1 MKIMSVNSGSSS
13 IKFQLF
19 IMPEEKVISK
29 GQVEKI
35 GFDDAICTL
44 RYDGEVFR
52 KVLPIKDHAVGVKM
66 IIDGLIEKKVLKSMD
81 EIKGVGHRIVQGGEI
96 FKKSELIDKRVLD
109 DIIGLSDMAPLHNP
123 AHATAIKA
131 FQKIMPNVPHVAVF
145 DTTFHQT
152 MAEDAYMYAVPY
164 FWYSKYGV
172 RKYGA
177 HGTSHKYVSEE
188 ANKLLGRENTKVI
201 VCHIG
206 NGASISAV
214 KEGRCVD
221 TSMGFTPLDGIPMG
235 TRSGSL
241 DPAILNFM
249 ENKLNIGTD
258 EMYEILNKK
267 SGYLGVSEL
276 TSDARDLEAAID
288 KGDKKAKLAF
298 DLQAKRISDYIGSYY
313 VYMGGLDAL
322 CFTAGIGENSPRLRK
337 LVLDRLG
344 VLGVKYDEKLN
355 NENKLVIST
364 NDSKVKV
371 FVIRTDEEV
380 MIARDTMKF
389 IK

>member
-19 IMPEEKVISK
+19 VMPEEKVISK

-44 RYDGEVFR
+44 RFNGEIYR
-52 KVLPIKDHAVGVKM
+52 KVLPIKDHAVGVKI
-66 IIDGLIEKKVLKSMD
+66 IIDGLVEHKVLKSMD

-96 FKKSELIDKRVLD
+96 FEKSELINKRVLD

-145 DTTFHQT
+145 DTTFHRT
-152 MAEDAYMYAVPY
+152 MKDDAYMYAVPY
-164 FWYSKYGV
+164 EWYTKYGI

-188 ANKLLGRENTKVI
+188 ANKLLGKKDTKVV

-214 KEGRCVD
+214 KNGKCVD

-235 TRSGSL
+235 TRSGTL

-288 KGDKKAKLAF
+288 AGNKKAALAF
-298 DLQAKRISDYIGSYY
+298 NLQAKRIADYIGSYY

-344 VLGVKYDEKLN
+344 VLGVKYSEELN
-355 NENKLVIST
+355 NQNKLVISKE
-364 NDSKVKV
+364 NSKVKI

-389 IK
+389 VK